1 MVSDSWEG
9 APLEEKVGGFLE
21 EASANEERKRA

>member
-9 APLEEKVGGFLE
+9 VPLEEKVVGFLE
-21 EASANEERKRA
+21 EASGNEERKRA